1 MPIINLQILEGRPES
16 KVKSL
21 IGALTDVTSE
31 HLEVPKERVR
41 IIVQEVPQSRWAVGG
56 EVMLERKKME

>member
-21 IGALTDVTSE
+21 ISALTDATSE

-41 IIVQEVPQSRWAVGG
+41 VIVQEIPQSRWAVGG
-56 EVMLERKKME
+56 EIMQDRKN